1 MPTVTDTSTG
11 YKAEVEPPTGK
22 TAKELVDALPGGAA
36 GVLKDGLNAADA
48 TIKVT
53 EVGIC
58 VEPSDGSACPAGGGG
73 DDPCFSREA
82 EACRIVDTSVAPF
95 AAFRACFDETAPS
108 VAERVKMTALTGGDY
123 ILSAGKD
130 QAYKFTRVI
139 VNQHREANFKSALLE
154 INHANGELSL
164 TPDHVL
170 EVDGEF
176 VPARL
181 AAAGSKL
188 GESEVSVVTAT
199 AGEVIRIPMPVLT
212 EETRKGYI
220 KQARGEAE
228 SARVS
233 VRNARRDGLG
243 MLKELLK
250 EKEISE
256 DEERRGQDVIQKLT
270 DDFVAKVES
279 ALSEKETDLMAI

>member
-1 MPTVTDTSTG
+1 MIDDIKQETEERRGKALEALSHNFNKIRTG
-11 YKAEVEPPTGK
+11 RAHPSLLDSIRIEYYGAETPLNQLANINIEDARTLSVVAFDKAITPDIERAIMK
-22 TAKELVDALPGGAA
+22 SDL
-36 GVLKDGLNAADA
+36 GLN
-48 TIKVT
+48 
-53 EVGIC
+53 
-58 VEPSDGSACPAGGGG
+58 P
-73 DDPCFSREA
+73 
-82 EACRIVDTSVAPF
+82 
-95 AAFRACFDETAPS
+95 
-108 VAERVKMTALTGGDY
+108 
-123 ILSAGKD
+123 
-130 QAYKFTRVI
+130 
-139 VNQHREANFKSALLE
+139 
-154 INHANGELSL
+154 
-164 TPDHVL
+164 
-170 EVDGEF
+170 
-176 VPARL
+176 
-181 AAAGSKL
+181 
-188 GESEVSVVTAT
+188 AT
-199 AGEVIRIPMPVLT
+199 AGDVIRIPMPVLT